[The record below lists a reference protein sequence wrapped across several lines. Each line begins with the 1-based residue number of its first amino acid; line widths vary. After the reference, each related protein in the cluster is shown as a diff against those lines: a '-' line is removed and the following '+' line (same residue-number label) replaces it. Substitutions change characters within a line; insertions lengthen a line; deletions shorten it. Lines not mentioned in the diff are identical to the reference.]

1 MRCDFSKEK
10 LLEYFYAEVSD
21 DEKSQIES
29 HVAECPACQTEL
41 AQLGQTAGVLRRWP
55 DEEPNLNIHF
65 VQQKSSPWNWA
76 SSIRQKSWPKFAFG
90 FAAGLATVL
99 VILSLVNFD
108 ASYSDGNINVKFNL
122 FRNMPPPPPTDPL
135 DRAVTRREFNA
146 WQQTSYELMQS
157 MIDNAG
163 SQQRYEQ
170 RLLLSQFAR
179 DLDLKRQQDLQRVGQ
194 GLEVLQLV
202 NDDKFRRTSAA
213 LQKLMYAAYF
223 QNSDTNRIENK

>member
-1 MRCDFSKEK
+1 MKCDFSKEK
-10 LLEYFYAEVSD
+10 LLEYFYAEVSGE
-21 DEKSQIES
+21 EKSKIETHLANCS
-29 HVAECPACQTEL
+29 VCQAEL
-41 AQLGQTAGVLRRWP
+41 AQLKQTTNALRHWP
-55 DEEPNLNIHF
+55 DEEPNLNLHF
-65 VQQKSSPWNWA
+65 VQQKSSLGNWA
-76 SSIRQKSWPKFAFG
+76 FSIRQKSWPKFALG
-90 FAAGLATVL
+90 FAAGLASVL
-99 VILSLVNFD
+99 VVLSLINFD
-108 ASYSDGNINVKFNL
+108 ASYSDGSVNVKFSL
-122 FRNMPPPPPTDPL
+122 FRSTPTPAADPL

-179 DLDLKRQQDLQRVGQ
+179 DLDFKRQRDLQRVGQ

-213 LQKLMYAAYF
+213 LHKLMYAAYF